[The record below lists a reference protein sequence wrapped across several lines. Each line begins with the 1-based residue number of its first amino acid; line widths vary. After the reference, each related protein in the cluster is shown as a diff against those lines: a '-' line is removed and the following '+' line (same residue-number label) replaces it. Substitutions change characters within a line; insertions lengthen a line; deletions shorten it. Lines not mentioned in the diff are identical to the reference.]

1 MEQLANLVPVELL
14 DKTNLEHEIEINN
27 LLSKTVWPICLQ
39 LPHLTLA
46 TIFTAI
52 NAAILDWPNGR
63 S

>member
-1 MEQLANLVPVELL
+1 MEQLANLVPVQLL

-27 LLSKTVWPICLQ
+27 LMSKAVWPICLQ

-52 NAAILDWPNGR
+52 NASTVDWPNGR